1 MRLHGRIARGGSAAA
16 RWQAIAQALV
26 DAAPSGPSV
35 DALLQKLQ
43 KVLERGDP
51 ALDER
56 LVQWLAAPIEPAS
69 GRGAAP
75 LLELPTDDEAARAQR

>member
-1 MRLHGRIARGGSAAA
+1 M
-16 RWQAIAQALV
+16 
-26 DAAPSGPSV
+26 